1 MQQICVYYLCTLKLY
16 VTSCFPLDAFNFA
29 ILITTYL
36 SVDIFGF
43 ILFGTLCA
51 LNLDVCF
58 LPQVREVLS
67 YYVSN
72 FSLSSRT
79 PRVQMLIYL
88 MLSQRSL
95 KVSSFL
101 KILFPFF
108 SIAWEIFTT
117 LYSSSLIWSS
127 VLSDL
132 LFIS

>member
-95 KVSSFL
+95 KLSSFFT
-101 KILFPFF
+101 ILFLF
-108 SIAWEIFTT
+108 SASLGDFQ
-117 LYSSSLIWSS
+117 YS
-127 VLSDL
+127 VFQFADPL
-132 LFIS
+132 LCII